1 MSDNEMLKKMIGD
14 YEEIVKN
21 VSSKLDEL
29 KKVALERGLVLD
41 APESNKMDL
50 FKSKMPNLQ
59 SNIAAEMEKKRQ
71 EIMENM
77 QKVKEDAQAQA
88 KKAMENAKSS
98 ASVMSSIPVIPNM
111 MPPDLKDPKLMTK
124 EEEKKE

>member
-1 MSDNEMLKKMIGD
+1 MADNEMLKKMIGD

-21 VSSKLDEL
+21 VSLKLDEL
-29 KKVALERGLVLD
+29 KKVALERGLVLEPQATD
-41 APESNKMDL
+41 KMEM
-50 FKSKMPNLQ
+50 FKAKVPNLQ

-98 ASVMSSIPVIPNM
+98 ASVMSAIPTITNM
-111 MPPDLKDPKLMTK
+111 MPPDLKDVKVK
-124 EEEKKE
+124 EEVKE